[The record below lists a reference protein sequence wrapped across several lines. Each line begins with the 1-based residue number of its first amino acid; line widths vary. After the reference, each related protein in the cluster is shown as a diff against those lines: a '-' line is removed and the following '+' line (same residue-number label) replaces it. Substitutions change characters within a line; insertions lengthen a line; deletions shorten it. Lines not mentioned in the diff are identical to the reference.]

1 MDKTE
6 KSDPGKKNSKNAP
19 VFLKILQPVFNILF
33 YAAIF
38 FIALCLILFLI
49 LLMVKVDVE
58 QMLLL
63 PFMHKITDAAGKI
76 TEYEITFGNG
86 IKIITDVKNVV
97 LDDIKAV
104 LFAGLF
110 VLICT
115 LATIAP
121 VFKFLAMLL
130 KNINSGEYEKIID
143 EKNPR
148 YVMFTGLCIFIG
160 AILIRFVMRF
170 YNYYLAARF
179 IDAVQT
185 IKLSLGVDALSG
197 ITGLTIVF
205 IGFVFAYALKYIRN
219 KE

>member
-1 MDKTE
+1 MEQNIPKR
-6 KSDPGKKNSKNAP
+6 KNYKFAF
-19 VFLKILQPVFNILF
+19 VLLKLLQPFFGILF
-33 YAAIF
+33 YVSIF
-38 FIALCLILFLI
+38 FIALCLILSVI
-49 LLMVKVDVE
+49 LLFVKVDVD
-58 QMLLL
+58 QLLL
-63 PFMHKITDAAGKI
+63 FPFMHKIAGEAGKI
-76 TEYEITFGNG
+76 TAYDISFGNG